1 MKWLYLLHGLNYE
14 LFFNKKKKS
23 LNFRISI
30 QIQGVEAWLGS
41 SELNLTL
48 DSVIS
53 LKLCSA
59 MQ

>member
-1 MKWLYLLHGLNYE
+1 MNYE

>member
-14 LFFNKKKKS
+14 LFFNKKKS
-23 LNFRISI
+23 MNFHISI
-30 QIQGVEAWLGS
+30 QIQGVEALLGS

>member
-14 LFFNKKKKS
+14 LFFNKKKS

-30 QIQGVEAWLGS
+30 QIQGVEALLGS

-59 MQ
+59 KQ